1 MPRKT
6 TSRSA
11 SKKSSKKQATGKHAS
26 AADIAESR
34 AGDEASDKAASKRG
48 KRGTTAASSKAD
60 RAHSNG
66 NGNGAGASKDGD
78 SQQVAGVEELLAL
91 GKSKGFVTYDD
102 VNELLD
108 EDVTEEGDIEDVL
121 VTLRES
127 QVEIRDDDSST
138 GTDVPAPATRR
149 TAKAKRPAAESDEG
163 GTDYVRMY
171 MRDMG
176 AVPLLTREGEV
187 EIAMRIEKGEDEVF
201 DLAFMSSFGRRHVCA
216 ITNLLRDGDVRVR
229 TVVKV
234 AEPDPMSDGDD
245 EADDEDA
252 EDRQPAEDEAE
263 IFKRVSRQ
271 LARLSKTCAKID
283 ELHEKLAALKPDGA
297 RAAEIEEEIAKL
309 DTRLIKGL
317 REIPLNPIQT
327 RMVVEEIQRVHKK
340 IRKQAAEI
348 ARAEKRTG
356 RSTDQILELAS
367 KLGRDRTSDQ
377 RICGTLRMNA
387 DGIQRMVTRLV
398 EAGRNIEEILTQ
410 CGSRLDQLD
419 ELATNIARAQS
430 EADEAKRELIEANL
444 RLVVSIAKRY
454 NNRGLQFLDL
464 IQEGNIGLMKAVD
477 KFEYQRGYKFSTYAT
492 WWIRQS
498 ITRAIADQA
507 RTIRIPV
514 HMIESINKLI
524 RATRQY
530 VQDHGREPSAEELAK
545 LTEMPVERVRKV
557 LKIAREPISLE
568 TPIGDEEDS
577 HLADFIED
585 RKAVAPAD
593 AVVNINLREQTQKV
607 LASLTPREEQVLRL
621 RFGIG
626 EKTDH
631 TLEEVGNRF
640 AVTRERIRQ
649 IEAKALRK
657 LRLPSRSKKL
667 RGFLS

>member
-1 MPRKT
+1 M
-6 TSRSA
+6 
-11 SKKSSKKQATGKHAS
+11 SKKEK
-26 AADIAESR
+26 
-34 AGDEASDKAASKRG
+34 
-48 KRGTTAASSKAD
+48 
-60 RAHSNG
+60 
-66 NGNGAGASKDGD
+66 ASKDED
-78 SQQVAGVEELLAL
+78 TSKL
-91 GKSKGFVTYDD
+91 GKAEKSGVRELVELGKAKGYVTYDD

-108 EDVTEEGDIEDVL
+108 EDVTEEADIEDVL
-121 VTLRES
+121 LTLREYH
-127 QVEIRDDDSST
+127 VEVRDEAEPPT
-138 GTDVPAPATRR
+138 PEPGRRRRPEGEAAEEAEAPASSS
-149 TAKAKRPAAESDEG
+149 PEDG

-187 EIAMRIEKGEDEVF
+187 TIAMRIEEGEDAVF
-201 DLAFMSSFGRRHVCA
+201 AHAFTSPFGRRHIGAV
-216 ITNLLRDGDVRVR
+216 TGLLRDGEIRVR
-229 TVVKV
+229 SVIKL
-234 AEPDPMSDGDD
+234 AEPDPVSEDGEEREEDLD
-245 EADDEDA
+245 EGSI
-252 EDRQPAEDEAE
+252 PSEDEAE
-263 IFKRVSRQ
+263 LLKRVLKQ
-271 LARLSKTCAKID
+271 LTRLERTCAKID
-283 ELHEKLAALKPDGA
+283 ELVVEPVLNGTAGTQDGETAAAVDKLN
-297 RAAEIEEEIAKL
+297 
-309 DTRLIKGL
+309 TRLLEGL
-317 REIPLNPIQT
+317 REIPLNPMQT
-327 RMVVEEIQRVHKK
+327 RIVVDEIRRAHQRVH
-340 IRKQAAEI
+340 RHVSEV
-348 ARAEKRTG
+348 RRSEKRTG
-356 RSTDQILELAS
+356 RTADQILEFAEQ
-367 KLGRDRTSDQ
+367 LGKDRTTDQ
-377 RICGTLRMNA
+377 RICGTLRMNM
-387 DGIQRMVTRLV
+387 DGIRRTGETIVR
-398 EAGRNIEEILTQ
+398 ARAEIAAV
-410 CGSRLDQLD
+410 LD
-419 ELATNIARAQS
+419 ECGMGLQALDKLHNEIDRDQAKADRAKK
-430 EADEAKRELIEANL
+430 DLIEANL

-477 KFEYQRGYKFSTYAT
+477 KFEYRRGYKFSTYAT

-524 RATRQY
+524 RATRQF
-530 VQDHGREPSAEELAK
+530 VQDHGREPTAEELS
-545 LTEMPVERVRKV
+545 LLSEMPVDRVRKV

-585 RKAVAPAD
+585 RRAVAPAE
-593 AVVNINLREQTQKV
+593 AVVNMNLQEQTRKV

-631 TLEEVGNRF
+631 TLEEVGSRF